1 MKRGEDEKD
10 EKEGLREKKKKRGMG
25 KNEED
30 GEGKMKKREERVK
43 RVNGKMMR
51 KRGKK
56 GTQFKVRSEIAK

>member
-1 MKRGEDEKD
+1 
-10 EKEGLREKKKKRGMG
+10 MG
-25 KNEED
+25 KNDED